1 MMNNNSTTNCE
12 KKPIIDN
19 DEALRLIDLIQQGDS
34 NAENELAELGSVFVK
49 AVAKQYVG
57 KGLSDEALIAA
68 SRYGMLRASHKFDK
82 SRGFK
87 FASYAVW
94 WMRQAILQE
103 IRKKK
108 TTKRQ
113 KNMIRKNW
121 GDDGALTLI
130 KVVLERTEDQ
140 ELREQLLEFLQNN
153 EELRSDAHKKDFY
166 GFATT
171 LAKEWLA
178 SNQS

>member
-57 KGLSDEALIAA
+57 KGLFDEALIAA

-94 WMRQAILQE
+94 WMREAILQE
-103 IRKKK
+103 ICHHSC
-108 TTKRQ
+108 KRMAG
-113 KNMIRKNW
+113 KSSI
-121 GDDGALTLI
+121 I
-130 KVVLERTEDQ
+130 K
-140 ELREQLLEFLQNN
+140 
-153 EELRSDAHKKDFY
+153 
-166 GFATT
+166 
-171 LAKEWLA
+171 
-178 SNQS
+178 